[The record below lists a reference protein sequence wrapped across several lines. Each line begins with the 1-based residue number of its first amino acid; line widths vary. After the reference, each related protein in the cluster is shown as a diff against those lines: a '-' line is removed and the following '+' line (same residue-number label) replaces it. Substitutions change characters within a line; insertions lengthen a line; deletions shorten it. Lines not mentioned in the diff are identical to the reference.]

1 MGLEVAGLHA
11 GGFPRVCVFHLH
23 SEGVALLLGALEI
36 NPVCPRGHMRK
47 AVLSAYTASQKVA
60 SSELLPLGPKA
71 LEEGRLVLYSL
82 QDKWGKQGR
91 CDCLP
96 SACAS
101 VFLSDADM
109 LQPAGWQVV

>member
-1 MGLEVAGLHA
+1 M
-11 GGFPRVCVFHLH
+11 
-23 SEGVALLLGALEI
+23 LLGALEI

-82 QDKWGKQGR
+82 QDKWEV
-91 CDCLP
+91 DPSLP
-96 SACAS
+96 PRVGVEMKALLMKTA
-101 VFLSDADM
+101 
-109 LQPAGWQVV
+109 

>member
-82 QDKWGKQGR
+82 QDKWEV
-91 CDCLP
+91 DPSLP
-96 SACAS
+96 PRVGVEMKALLMKTA
-101 VFLSDADM
+101 
-109 LQPAGWQVV
+109 